1 MVKEVCVGAGHSSQ
15 CGQRAQVTRRVALAP
30 PDGKKTENQTEV
42 LYIYSYQRATVKI
55 AGLSKL
61 QW

>member
-1 MVKEVCVGAGHSSQ
+1 MGAGHSSQ